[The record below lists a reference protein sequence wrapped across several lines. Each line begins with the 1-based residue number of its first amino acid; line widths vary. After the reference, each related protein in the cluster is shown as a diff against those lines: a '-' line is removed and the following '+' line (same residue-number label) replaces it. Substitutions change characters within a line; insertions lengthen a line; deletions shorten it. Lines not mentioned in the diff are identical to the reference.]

1 MRRYF
6 ELAKTL
12 RHRFVETI
20 VFEML
25 KTWRWSPG
33 TAAEAPWKF
42 KSAAAEPPWNEK
54 CEFHRAKI
62 EYQTRSILL
71 HF

>member
-12 RHRFVETI
+12 RHRFVETRAS
-20 VFEML
+20 EML
-25 KTWRWSPG
+25 KARRWSSG
-33 TAAEAPWKF
+33 TAAEPPWKF

>member
-12 RHRFVETI
+12 RHRFVETTAS
-20 VFEML
+20 EML
-25 KTWRWSPG
+25 KSRRWSSG
-33 TAAEAPWKF
+33 TAAEPPWKF

>member
-12 RHRFVETI
+12 RHRLVERRAL
-20 VFEML
+20 EML
-25 KTWRWSPG
+25 KARRWSPV
-33 TAAEAPWKF
+33 TAAEPPWKF

-54 CEFHRAKI
+54 CEFA
-62 EYQTRSILL
+62 SG
-71 HF
+71 